1 MLKRLSLVLLALCL
15 LFGFAAC
22 GSAPAHES
30 EPKPENWDME
40 AEVLRFLNGMNTAK
54 TVEELRPY
62 VLSENPDR
70 LLEKYIAETNKILEE
85 TWQYSDVKLDYR
97 DYTYDSVRVTVLD
110 TYKGYD
116 ILWVHA
122 VSSSFIMAW
131 NDLSAMKGAVSA
143 VGLPTTYLIP
153 LTIENGH
160 YVTSMDETLPK
171 EIHRKYDYC
180 DNCYGSG
187 YEIQESFICE
197 DCNGAGRFGN
207 CVCND
212 CGNAFQ
218 VELPPNTSG
227 HIVNEQPITEGG
239 LVGFATQ
246 RICPACESENV
257 TLTEEPCSSCAA
269 EGFILIEPEKCR
281 TCDGNGWIKK

>member
-97 DYTYDSVRVTVLD
+97 DYTYDSVRVTVPYLCFVAIAALIIVWSSFV
-110 TYKGYD
+110 
-116 ILWVHA
+116 ILKRLNKKYAIVALIAGRIATQILIPQSA
-122 VSSSFIMAW
+122 VS
-131 NDLSAMKGAVSA
+131 VC
-143 VGLPTTYLIP
+143 
-153 LTIENGH
+153 
-160 YVTSMDETLPK
+160 SM
-171 EIHRKYDYC
+171 
-180 DNCYGSG
+180 
-187 YEIQESFICE
+187 
-197 DCNGAGRFGN
+197 
-207 CVCND
+207 
-212 CGNAFQ
+212 
-218 VELPPNTSG
+218 
-227 HIVNEQPITEGG
+227 
-239 LVGFATQ
+239 
-246 RICPACESENV
+246 
-257 TLTEEPCSSCAA
+257 
-269 EGFILIEPEKCR
+269 
-281 TCDGNGWIKK
+281 